1 MSEPQP
7 FEFRSPHG
15 VKRVECQSR
24 WFNGITVRH
33 VTQFLDAGRVWHDL
47 SSKETTVAILLEQVG
62 GYCEPRINLNRPT
75 LRERFDAGHTVFV
88 PAEMTIWGYS
98 DNIRLTRD
106 LRMIFQAE
114 RLEMILGE
122 DLERTKATTPLLM
135 LYDDRVAKL
144 ADLLAEECK
153 YSPSSNALYGE
164 SLTTALTA
172 LLFGARKISPD
183 RCASGLAKWQLRRAQ
198 EYFEERLSQDVN
210 LQEVANLTGLSQSQF
225 ARAFKA
231 STGVPPYRWFL
242 DARVKLAQE
251 LLLQGKIGIADIAT
265 QVGFADQSHFTKTF
279 RRATGATPKDWQR
292 DRRL

>member
-33 VTQFLDAGRVWHDL
+33 VTQYLDAGRVWHDL

-153 YSPSSNALYGE
+153 DSPSSNALYGE

-183 RCASGLAKWQLRRAQ
+183 RRASGLAKWQLRRAQ

-242 DARVKLAQE
+242 DARVKRAQE

-279 RRATGATPKDWQR
+279 RRATGATPKDWQC
-292 DRRL
+292 DRRI